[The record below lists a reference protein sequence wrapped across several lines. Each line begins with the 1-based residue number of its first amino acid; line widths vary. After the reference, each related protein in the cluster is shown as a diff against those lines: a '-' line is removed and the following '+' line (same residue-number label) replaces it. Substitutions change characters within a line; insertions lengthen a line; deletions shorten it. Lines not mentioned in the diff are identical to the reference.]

1 MSQMVPDLQAAA
13 LEPAPIPP
21 ATPAAGALPWRRRG
35 GVLQVAMV
43 HRPRY
48 DDWSW
53 AKGKLDD
60 GEEWPAAAVREVAE
74 ETGYDVHLGRPLP
87 TSTYPIGSLSGL
99 ATKEVRYWAAEVI
112 GGSGKLVNEIDDVA
126 WLSAEEAALR
136 LDYAR
141 DKEQLRALVQAADGD
156 ELTTWP
162 LAVVRHAK
170 ANPRGSWEG
179 PDPLRPL
186 DARGQERAL
195 ALAPILAAFGIKRLI
210 SSPSNRCLDTLR
222 PYAAQARITM
232 RSKAGLSEEG
242 FALDPSKA
250 PYHVERMVQRGS
262 AVAVCGH
269 GPVLPAMFAVL
280 EKRADPEMA
289 DRLHEAADLGLAKG
303 EVLVAHLSSSG
314 EQARVVAVERHA
326 PSD

>member
-1 MSQMVPDLQAAA
+1 MSQTLPDVQAIA
-13 LEPAPIPP
+13 PP
-21 ATPAAGALPWRRRG
+21 ATPAAGAVPWRRRK

-53 AKGKLDD
+53 AKGKLDA
-60 GEEWPAAAVREVAE
+60 GEEWPVAAVREVAE
-74 ETGYDVHLGRPLP
+74 ETGYQVHLGRPLP

-99 ATKEVRYWAAEVI
+99 ATKEVRYWAAEVV
-112 GGSGKLVNEIDDVA
+112 GGSGKLVNEIDEVA
-126 WLSAEEAALR
+126 WLAADEAALR

-141 DKEQLRALVQAADGD
+141 DQEQLRSLVQADERD

-170 ANPRGSWEG
+170 ANPRGSWPG

-186 DARGQERAL
+186 DTRGSERAA
-195 ALAPILAAFGIKRLI
+195 ALAPVLAAYGVRRLV
-210 SSPSNRCLDTLR
+210 SSPSIRCMDTLR
-222 PYAAQARITM
+222 PYAAQSRITM

-242 FALDPSKA
+242 FADDPSRA
-250 PYHVERMVQRGS
+250 PFHVERMVQRS
-262 AVAVCGH
+262 APAAVCGH
-269 GPVLPAMFAVL
+269 GPVLPAMLDVL
-280 EKRADPEMA
+280 ATRARDLA
-289 DRLHEAADLGLAKG
+289 LDQLHEAADLGLAKG
-303 EVLVAHLSSSG
+303 EVLVAHLSGSG